1 MISRCFQGVHD
12 EIMSKQQPILSLI
25 YKAEQLTE
33 NYQEELTPE
42 QVTELTSQSAVLKAA
57 LDKVS
62 SVVCFP
68 LIPLMQPSGHKRPSY
83 FLSFFLFY
91 IFAGKMRT
99 SSRVAVLSHLPFHM
113 LGVKMRSSY
122 QVVVACHFSFDIL
135 GGRN

>member
-1 MISRCFQGVHD
+1 MISWCFQGVHD

-68 LIPLMQPSGHKRPSY
+68 LIPLM
-83 FLSFFLFY
+83 
-91 IFAGKMRT
+91 
-99 SSRVAVLSHLPFHM
+99 
-113 LGVKMRSSY
+113 
-122 QVVVACHFSFDIL
+122 
-135 GGRN
+135 

>member
-1 MISRCFQGVHD
+1 
-12 EIMSKQQPILSLI
+12 MSKQQPILSLI

-68 LIPLMQPSGHKRPSY
+68 LIPLM
-83 FLSFFLFY
+83 
-91 IFAGKMRT
+91 
-99 SSRVAVLSHLPFHM
+99 
-113 LGVKMRSSY
+113 
-122 QVVVACHFSFDIL
+122 
-135 GGRN
+135 